1 MRRKFVLDLSFFL
14 LLPLVTFAPVTS
26 FLVTSTVSAKA
37 KAKAKAKATRVDC
50 RFSTSLPPSLSR
62 LRTSTQESPSVP
74 SLQLQNSRPYLFT
87 ILTAL
92 AIAISYADRTNL
104 STSIIPMTDQYGWDA
119 STSGLV
125 LSSFWLGYGSSQVI
139 GGKVADRYRKVELRI
154 CIVHILRSHLISS
167 LLFSSLL
174 FSSLIAANGY
184 WSSQ

>member
-37 KAKAKAKATRVDC
+37 KAKAKATRVDC

-74 SLQLQNSRPYLFT
+74 SLQLPNSRPYLFT